1 MLKTCNEIV
10 KKRGDGPALELSDK
24 DVMAKF
30 EDATRK
36 NSLLKT
42 MLDTARQHA

>member
-10 KKRGDGPALELSDK
+10 KKRGDGPALEWSDK

-30 EDATRK
+30 DDATRR
-36 NSLLKT
+36 SGLLKT
-42 MLDTARQHA
+42 MHDTARQHA